1 MRKANENERVSVEM
15 VKEIEVNDLNTGK
28 PNRIC
33 IEKLLSGKDEWLQRR
48 NNLCVTYN
56 ANDNKGKHYSLMIG
70 WDLLQLS
77 KETQI
82 FLVDTEIAHVA
93 RGHMT
98 MGRFR
103 DNYSRYLKNDPTFN
117 KAADLYV
124 VYKGH
129 QTYTAELIDRIFSEL
144 DTIPMSRKDKKTY
157 AMRRLHMYK
166 IVECL
171 EKRGK

>member
-15 VKEIEVNDLNTGK
+15 VKEIVVNDLNTGK
-28 PNRIC
+28 ENRIC

-82 FLVDTEIAHVA
+82 FLVDTEIAHIA

-103 DNYSRYLKNDPTFN
+103 DNYSRYLRNDATFN

-129 QTYTAELIDRIFSEL
+129 QTYTKELIDRIFSEL
-144 DTIPMSRKDKKTY
+144 DTIPMSRKDKKAY
-157 AMRRLHMYK
+157 AMRKLHMLK